1 MSARIG
7 VDFVLHY
14 LRQTRFQSSPSK
26 TLIVSPQKKHLRKQ
40 TMKKSILFALCSILI
55 FAFSAAAQ
63 DEANRYSSSR
73 LDNLLNQLKRQT
85 VDLVDRTSED
95 LRRNTSNTRADIE
108 AAFLAQQLDA
118 STGFFQEFVRDGRR
132 AAELRDAG
140 AILSDLARRA
150 PGYGANNTLW
160 RDAQKTVSD
169 VNREL
174 GGGSGGG
181 SGGNNGGGNNGG
193 GQSKGSAFWRGTVDQ
208 EVQLFIRSRDIE
220 TRTISGSP
228 FGNGTF
234 SFTSSLPTR
243 NVNVGVIKKAG
254 RGTVRVLEQPTRDND
269 YTAVVQIIDSGGG
282 AKEYQLEIV
291 WR

>member
-1 MSARIG
+1 
-7 VDFVLHY
+7 
-14 LRQTRFQSSPSK
+14 
-26 TLIVSPQKKHLRKQ
+26 
-40 TMKKSILFALCSILI
+40 MKKSILFALCSILV

-63 DEANRYSSSR
+63 VDEASRYSSSR

-85 VDLVDRTSED
+85 VDLVDRTSEN
-95 LRRNTSNTRADIE
+95 LRGSTANTRADIE

-118 STGFFQEFVRDGRR
+118 STGFFQEFIRDGRR

-140 AILSDLARRA
+140 AILNDLARRA
-150 PGYGANNTLW
+150 PNYGANSNLW
-160 RDAQKTVSD
+160 RDAQRTIGD

-174 GGGSGGG
+174 GG
-181 SGGNNGGGNNGG
+181 NNGDQSNGR
-193 GQSKGSAFWRGTVDQ
+193 AFWRGTVDQ

-220 TRTISGSP
+220 TRTISGSS
-228 FGNGTF
+228 FGSGTF

-243 NVNVGVIKKAG
+243 NVNVDVVKKAG
-254 RGTVRVLEQPTRDND
+254 RGTVRVLEQPSRDND

-282 AKEYQLEIV
+282 AKEYQLEII